1 MQNLIKSNR
10 SYTDVNS
17 NVKYDVYTDEFTH
30 QLYFI
35 DKEGNELKKPYYA
48 CAFDSVTIKLNTG
61 KTIDMSFNDM
71 YVCKKGEKVV
81 SRRFAGFNKF
91 SKL

>member
-1 MQNLIKSNR
+1 MSLTKSNR
-10 SYTDVNS
+10 LYTDVNS
-17 NVKYDVYTDEFTH
+17 NVKYDVYRDENTH
-30 QLYFI
+30 GLHFI
-35 DKEGNELKKPYYA
+35 DNEGNELKKPYYA

-61 KTIDMSFNDM
+61 RTIDLSLNDM
-71 YVCKKGEKVV
+71 YVCKEGEKVV